1 MPRVRVAAAVNMP
14 DRAGRG
20 PRGEIRAARSARPA
34 ELAPAVR
41 PSDSASPPHRGGMR
55 PAGSYCAAHQ
65 GELGRIAAGDPEAY
79 PGFRDDLDAQQNYIQ
94 KAPPRA
100 RRGVLCVRACVRAR
114 VRACVRAC
122 VRAWLCGGGDDDV
135 APIRLRDCVVWWRP
149 CATFPNPHTPS
160 PHGMQARALTFEAG
174 CCARG
179 VGGSLWQASSG
190 RFLLLRTPWRPS
202 PSSYR
207 TRSGTCVG
215 KTGRSW

>member
-100 RRGVLCVRACVRAR
+100 RRGVCVRACVVFCRGFVLAVMTTLCPHASATAWSSGGLVPPFRIHTHRAR
-114 VRACVRAC
+114 TACR
-122 VRAWLCGGGDDDV
+122 
-135 APIRLRDCVVWWRP
+135 
-149 CATFPNPHTPS
+149 
-160 PHGMQARALTFEAG
+160 
-174 CCARG
+174 RG
-179 VGGSLWQASSG
+179 
-190 RFLLLRTPWRPS
+190 R
-202 PSSYR
+202 
-207 TRSGTCVG
+207 
-215 KTGRSW
+215 